1 MKFNERLKEL
11 RKELGLTQ
19 SDVGKHLGVGRTTVS
34 EYESG
39 KIVPKQD
46 NLVKL
51 ASFLGVS
58 VDYLTGVSDDKTLN
72 YENDK
77 DRKSINVDHHIL
89 ACLSKINERKVND
102 PKVDVVY
109 KNRVLSPNQIELI
122 REELRCVLIMMDRIS
137 KINL

>member
-11 RKELGLTQ
+11 RKELGYTQ
-19 SDVGKHLGVGRTTVS
+19 RDVGKYLGVGRTTIS

-58 VDYLTGVSDDKTLN
+58 VDYLTGVSDDKTFN

-77 DRKSINVDHHIL
+77 NRKSINVDHHIL
-89 ACLSKINERKVND
+89 ACLGKINARTVDD
-102 PKVDVVY
+102 PNIDVVY
-109 KNRVLSPNQIELI
+109 KDRVLSPNQIELI
-122 REELRCVLIMMDRIS
+122 REELKRSLVMMDRIS
-137 KINL
+137 KIDF

>member
-19 SDVGKHLGVGRTTVS
+19 RDVGKYLGVGRTTIS

-58 VDYLTGVSDDKTLN
+58 VDYLTGVSDDKTFN

-77 DRKSINVDHHIL
+77 NRKSINVDHHIL

-102 PKVDVVY
+102 PNIDIVY
-109 KNRVLSPNQIELI
+109 KDRVLSPNQIELI
-122 REELRCVLIMMDRIS
+122 REELRCSLIMMDRIS
-137 KINL
+137 KIKL

>member
-1 MKFNERLKEL
+1 MCFPKRLKEL
-11 RKELGLTQ
+11 RLNAGLTQ
-19 SDVGKHLGVGRTTVS
+19 KDLAKAIEVGRTTIS

-58 VDYLTGVSDDKTLN
+58 VDYLTGVSDDRKLN

-77 DRKSINVDHHIL
+77 NRKSINVDHHIL

-102 PKVDVVY
+102 PNIDIVY
-109 KNRVLSPNQIELI
+109 KDRVLSPNQIELI
-122 REELRCVLIMMDRIS
+122 REELRCSLIMMDRIS
-137 KINL
+137 KIKV

>member
-11 RKELGLTQ
+11 RKELGYTQ
-19 SDVGKHLGVGRTTVS
+19 RDVGKHLGVGRTTVS
-34 EYESG
+34 EYEAG

-58 VDYLTGVSDDKTLN
+58 VDYLTGVSDDKTFN

-77 DRKSINVDHHIL
+77 NRKSINVDHHIL
-89 ACLSKINERKVND
+89 ACLGKINARTVND
-102 PKVDVVY
+102 PNIDVVY
-109 KNRVLSPNQIELI
+109 KDKVLSPKQIDLI
-122 REELRCVLIMMDRIS
+122 REELRCSLIMMDRIS
-137 KINL
+137 KIDF

>member
-11 RKELGLTQ
+11 RTELGLTQ
-19 SDVGKHLGVGRTTVS
+19 RDAAKHLGIRRTTVS

-58 VDYLTGVSDDKTLN
+58 VDYLTGVSDNRKVN
-72 YENDK
+72 CENDK
-77 DRKSINVDHHIL
+77 NRKSINVDHHIL

-102 PKVDVVY
+102 PKIDIVY
-109 KNRVLSPNQIELI
+109 KDRILSQNQIELI
-122 REELRCVLIMMDRIS
+122 REELRCSLLMMDRIS
-137 KINL
+137 KLKM

>member
-1 MKFNERLKEL
+1 MCFSKRLKEL
-11 RKELGLTQ
+11 RLNNGLTQ
-19 SDVGKHLGVGRTTVS
+19 KELAKAIEVGRTTIS

-58 VDYLTGVSDDKTLN
+58 VDYLTGVSDDRKLN

-77 DRKSINVDHHIL
+77 NRKSINVDHHIL

-102 PKVDVVY
+102 PNIDIVY
-109 KNRVLSPNQIELI
+109 KDRVLSPNQIELI
-122 REELRCVLIMMDRIS
+122 REELRCSLIMMDRIS
-137 KINL
+137 KIKV

>member
-11 RKELGLTQ
+11 RKELGYTQ
-19 SDVGKHLGVGRTTVS
+19 RDVGKHLGVGRTTVS
-34 EYESG
+34 EYEAG

-58 VDYLTGVSDDKTLN
+58 VDYLTGVSDDKTFN

-77 DRKSINVDHHIL
+77 NRKSINVDHHIL
-89 ACLSKINERKVND
+89 ACLGKINARTVDD
-102 PKVDVVY
+102 PNIDVVY
-109 KNRVLSPNQIELI
+109 RDKVLSPKQIELI
-122 REELRCVLIMMDRIS
+122 REELRCSLIMMDRIS
-137 KINL
+137 KIDF

>member
-11 RKELGLTQ
+11 RTELGLTQ
-19 SDVGKHLGVGRTTVS
+19 RDVAKHLCIGRTTVS

-58 VDYLTGVSDDKTLN
+58 VDYLTGVSDDRKLN

-77 DRKSINVDHHIL
+77 NRKSINVDHHIL

-102 PKVDVVY
+102 PNIDVVY
-109 KNRVLSPNQIELI
+109 KDRVLSPNQIELI
-122 REELRCVLIMMDRIS
+122 REELRCVLIMIDRIS

>member
-11 RKELGLTQ
+11 RTELGLTQ
-19 SDVGKHLGVGRTTVS
+19 RDVAKHLSIGRTTVS

-58 VDYLTGVSDDKTLN
+58 VDYLTGVSDDRKLN

-77 DRKSINVDHHIL
+77 NRKSINVDHHIL

-102 PKVDVVY
+102 PNIDIVY
-109 KNRVLSPNQIELI
+109 KDRILSPNQIELI
-122 REELRCVLIMMDRIS
+122 REELRCSLIMMDRIS
-137 KINL
+137 KIKV

>member
-19 SDVGKHLGVGRTTVS
+19 RDVGKHLGVGRTTIS

-58 VDYLTGVSDDKTLN
+58 VDYLTGVSDDKTFN

-77 DRKSINVDHHIL
+77 NRKSINVDHHIL

-102 PKVDVVY
+102 PNIDIVY
-109 KNRVLSPNQIELI
+109 KDRVLSPNQIELI
-122 REELRCVLIMMDRIS
+122 REELRCSLIMMDRIS
-137 KINL
+137 KVKL